1 MDTSSINIYKNLLTL
16 SLSFTLVFTAY
27 GSLQN
32 LISSLNQVQGLGVA
46 SLSCIYGGFILSCFF
61 GPTLIKRLGYKFVF
75 VTGWFCHC
83 IFISTNFYPKYYTL
97 VPSSILLGLISGAI
111 WTAQGAFLTSLAT
124 KYATSRS
131 SDNPT
136 KAGEDISRQ
145 IAKFIGFFYMLFQS
159 SQVWGNL
166 ISSLVLQSP
175 AVNSNKTTGSTHVAC
190 GAAFCPYEVDHNL
203 NASRFRENHEE
214 PDKTV
219 YILLG
224 TYLGCDVLGIILT
237 ILFMNNINESKCDKK
252 TDLGEI
258 NETSVLAAD
267 HDDIERT
274 NDNQND
280 NEARKH
286 AQIKDLELPENV
298 LLSLWSTLKLM
309 CQPSILLITPLFIFS
324 GAEGAW
330 LFGDFTQAF
339 TTCTLGV
346 STVGYTMI
354 GFGVSGIVISFLTSR
369 LEKCIPRLAMFIAA
383 SILNI
388 GVLLTVHF
396 WHPQSETMWMFFLVP
411 VLWGASDTI
420 WLTQISSHIG
430 INFSANK
437 EDVFAI
443 WRLWQAFG
451 QMISFAVSHYVCM
464 NTKLYTLMSMVVL
477 SMVLFIIDNIKNKK
491 VASRGA

>member
-1 MDTSSINIYKNLLTL
+1 MDTSSSNIYKNLLTL

-32 LISSLNQVQGLGVA
+32 LMSSLNQVQGLGVA
-46 SLSCIYGGFILSCFF
+46 SLSCIYGGLILSCFF
-61 GPTLIKRLGYKFVF
+61 GPTLIKRLGYKYVF

-83 IFISTNFYPKYYTL
+83 IFTSTNFYPKFYTL

-111 WTAQGAFLTSLAT
+111 WTAQGAFLTCLAT
-124 KYATSRS
+124 KHATNRISDKS
-131 SDNPT
+131 SE
-136 KAGEDISRQ
+136 AGESIYQ
-145 IAKFIGFFYMLFQS
+145 LIVKFNGIFYMLFQS
-159 SQVWGNL
+159 TQIWGNL
-166 ISSLVLQSP
+166 ISSLVLHPPS
-175 AVNSNKTTGSTHVAC
+175 VNSNTTTGSTRVAC
-190 GAAFCPYEVDHNL
+190 GAAFCPYEVDHTL
-203 NASRFRENHEE
+203 NATSVQKNHVET
-214 PDKTV
+214 DVTV
-219 YILLG
+219 YILMG
-224 TYLGCDVLGIILT
+224 TYLGCGALGFALT
-237 ILFMNNINESKCDKK
+237 ILFMDNINEKRCNKK
-252 TDLGEI
+252 TDVGVI
-258 NETSVLAAD
+258 NETSVLIAD

-274 NDNQND
+274 NHNQND
-280 NEARKH
+280 NEAGKH
-286 AQIKDLELPENV
+286 TQIKDLEQSENIF
-298 LLSLWSTLKLM
+298 LSLWTTLKLM
-309 CQPSILLITPLFIFS
+309 CQPSILLLTPLFIFS
-324 GAEGAW
+324 GAEQAW

-396 WHPQSETMWMFFLVP
+396 WQPQSETMWMFFLVP

-477 SMVLFIIDNIKNKK
+477 SMVLFIIDFTLNKK
-491 VASRGA
+491 